1 MTCRIV
7 LPDSAKG
14 VSFSRFSARRET
26 DSRFSVRRK
35 PIKSGEWRATLRNI
49 WTIRACEIAFRRTVG
64 ESGKA
69 GLVWLGGF
77 HSDMLGEKA
86 TTLHD
91 SAARAGRSFVR
102 FDYLGHGESG
112 GQLRGRYDRA
122 LAV

>member
-1 MTCRIV
+1 MESDAAEY
-7 LPDSAKG
+7 LEHQG
-14 VSFSRFSARRET
+14 VR
-26 DSRFSVRRK
+26 
-35 PIKSGEWRATLRNI
+35 
-49 WTIRACEIAFRRTVG
+49 IAFRRTVG

-102 FDYLGHGESG
+102 FDYLGHGESDF
-112 GQLRGRYDRA
+112 GQQAAASAGLTGRFTCDGR
-122 LAV
+122 